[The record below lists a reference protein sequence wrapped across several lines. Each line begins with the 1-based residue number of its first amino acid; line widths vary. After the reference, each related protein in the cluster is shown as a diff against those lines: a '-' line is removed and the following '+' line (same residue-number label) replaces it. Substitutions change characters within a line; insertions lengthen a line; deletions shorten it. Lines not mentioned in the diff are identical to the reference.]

1 MPIQPPD
8 NKEIS
13 LEEFFKS
20 LRIAFNF
27 ILLYSNE
34 HNSFV
39 SSVGELRQNLNTLFA
54 FMEPVKIGFT
64 PDALIVDGKTYN
76 KLALHKEL
84 ARMFHARKVKSIQLR
99 KGITIAE
106 LLLLLERLSQPTKE
120 ILSRGGVSRMIN
132 PDVAK
137 HITVED
143 LDYSQLLKSEGEEIT
158 EVWSFMFNEVV
169 VKENHDKIQEF
180 ADNFDTIIAKFK
192 ARDIIENNELNV
204 NLGKFLAYIRTKD
217 ENKFRKC
224 SQTLLQIILKSKGL
238 LGPENLHRISGFFT
252 DLNEQDIADT
262 LWEAMSAEEGV
273 DPQAF
278 AFFSTLFGKEKGDK
292 VALSFSDNVRDGKAS
307 GLNSKISKKVKE
319 LFVFG
324 ENSLVPEVYRHA
336 IASLVEGGVSAHKDF
351 SFDRRLIQENYLYI
365 LLNLI
370 AEENDEHKTGHILEK
385 LFSQWDKIMSER
397 DSEYLRSLAEVIKR
411 KKKEYGQVPAG
422 IAELEK
428 RFNDFLEKLAWEEN
442 IPPEIKPL
450 MDELS
455 RSSAGEEFYLRRIFD
470 DYKVNQGVLKLFFRF
485 FPGSS
490 EEFKSRLE
498 RKSSDIE
505 FMARVIE
512 SFKELNSPLSLAYLR
527 QIFSFGNDLVKIEV
541 LKAMAVISDYD
552 GNLLLDVL
560 KQEAGLLRKEAMAV
574 LLRDEALTLKGVDL
588 LFNVPNTWGRKND
601 MIMENMD
608 IADELNLRQADKYL
622 TVLSKKPFFWH
633 APVRSRA
640 RQILEKWRC

>member
-1 MPIQPPD
+1 MPIQPD

-13 LEEFFKS
+13 LEEFLKS

-39 SSVGELRQNLNTLFA
+39 NSVGELRQTLNTLFA
-54 FMEPVKIGFT
+54 FMDPVKIGFT
-64 PDALIVDGKTYN
+64 PDALMIDGKAYN
-76 KLALHKEL
+76 KLAMHKEL

-106 LLLLLERLSQPTKE
+106 LLLLLEKLSLPTKE
-120 ILSRGGVSRMIN
+120 ILAKGGVSRMIN
-132 PDVAK
+132 PASAK
-137 HITVED
+137 NITVED

-158 EVWSFMFNEVV
+158 EVWSFMFNEAV

-192 ARDIIENNELNV
+192 AKDIIENNELNV
-204 NLGKFLAYIRTKD
+204 NLGKFLAYIRTKNED
-217 ENKFRKC
+217 KFRKC
-224 SQTLLQIILKSKGL
+224 SQTLLQMILKSKGL

-262 LWEAMSAEEGV
+262 LWQAMSAEEGV

-292 VALSFSDNVRDGKAS
+292 VALSFADNVKGGKAS

-351 SFDRRLIQENYLYI
+351 SFDRQLIQENYWFI
-365 LLNLI
+365 LLNLL
-370 AEENDEHKTGHILEK
+370 AEEEDEHKTGLILEK
-385 LFSQWDKIMSER
+385 IFSQWDKIISER
-397 DSEYLRSLAEVIKR
+397 SSEYLKSLAEIIKR

-422 IAELEK
+422 LAALEK
-428 RFNDFLEKLAWEEN
+428 RFADFLENMAWEEN
-442 IPPEIKPL
+442 IPSDLKPFL
-450 MDELS
+450 DELP
-455 RSSAGEEFYLRRIFD
+455 RSSVGEEFYLRRIFAENR
-470 DYKVNQGVLKLFFRF
+470 VSQWVLKLFFRF

-490 EEFKSRLE
+490 EEFKSQLE

-512 SFKELNSPLSLAYLR
+512 SLKELNSPVSLTFLR
-527 QIFSFGNDLVKIEV
+527 HIFSFGNDLVKIEV
-541 LKAMAVISDYD
+541 LKAMAGISDHD
-552 GNLLLDVL
+552 ENLLMEVL
-560 KQEAGLLRKEAMAV
+560 KQETGLLRKEAMAV
-574 LLRDEALTLKGVDL
+574 LLRDEALKEKGVDL
-588 LFNVPNTWGRKND
+588 LFEVSNPWGRKND
-601 MIMENMD
+601 VILENMD
-608 IADELNLRQADKYL
+608 IVDDLNIRAAAKYL
-622 TVLSKKPFFWH
+622 AALSKKPFFWH
-633 APVRSRA
+633 APVRNRA
-640 RQILEKWRC
+640 RQILEKWR